1 MKFTTEKNE
10 IVEALQMGASI
21 AERRQTIP
29 ILANLRI
36 IAKEGKV
43 EITAT
48 DLEIQIKTI
57 TEVTQV
63 IDPCRFRHYF
73 CLRLSRVR
81 D

>member
-36 IAKEGKV
+36 VARAV
-43 EITAT
+43 SYT
-48 DLEIQIKTI
+48 
-57 TEVTQV
+57 
-63 IDPCRFRHYF
+63 H
-73 CLRLSRVR
+73 LRAHET
-81 D
+81 